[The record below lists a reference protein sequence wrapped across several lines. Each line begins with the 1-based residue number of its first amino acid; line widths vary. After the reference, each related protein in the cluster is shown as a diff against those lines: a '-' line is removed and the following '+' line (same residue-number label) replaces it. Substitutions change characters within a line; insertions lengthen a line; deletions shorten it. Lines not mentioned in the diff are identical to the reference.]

1 MKCGLL
7 GRKLGHSYS
16 PQIHAHLGMYS
27 YDLFEKEPEEVEDFL
42 KNGDFSAINVTI
54 PYKKTVM
61 PYCHLTE
68 RAKHMGSVNTIIRQ
82 LDGSTVSA
90 TVNTDA
96 ETVGDAL
103 TELGILEGEEGPY
116 GIYIKSINGVTAD
129 YDADGTY
136 WAFYINGEYAMTGA
150 DVTAAE
156 SGVTYT
162 FAVEAGM

>member
-1 MKCGLL
+1 M
-7 GRKLGHSYS
+7 
-16 PQIHAHLGMYS
+16 
-27 YDLFEKEPEEVEDFL
+27 
-42 KNGDFSAINVTI
+42 
-54 PYKKTVM
+54 
-61 PYCHLTE
+61 
-68 RAKHMGSVNTIIRQ
+68 
-82 LDGSTVSA
+82 SA